1 MIESLILNDLP
12 MKRAYW
18 SFREAQPFFS
28 FLFTVHM
35 FSSKYVRFST
45 IGVYRHRLL
54 ITLIQLET
62 HVHLYTPET
71 ENDEEEEPKMS
82 VVAASSTWVMNLRY
96 YTLSYLDPFSLL
108 AVIVVTAFCADY
120 CKYPSFFLH
129 SGKSGFHVVCFQ
141 WLPRLKNFLNAI
153 LFQNLLSV

>member
-1 MIESLILNDLP
+1 
-12 MKRAYW
+12 
-18 SFREAQPFFS
+18 
-28 FLFTVHM
+28 M

-82 VVAASSTWVMNLRY
+82 VVAASSTLGQSWKGNGER
-96 YTLSYLDPFSLL
+96 D
-108 AVIVVTAFCADY
+108 
-120 CKYPSFFLH
+120 
-129 SGKSGFHVVCFQ
+129 GKGG
-141 WLPRLKNFLNAI
+141 L
-153 LFQNLLSV
+153 